1 MSKGDEAGT
10 EVAPTIAR
18 TRAIE
23 QGGSPR
29 MTVRTLRTK
38 VMAVAVTAASL
49 LAIAAAPASAG
60 APAPS
65 ATVYVV
71 HGIPGQRVD
80 VCIAGLGEIASR
92 LPYATRIRQELDPG
106 TYSMKV
112 RKVSRGACKGDVITK
127 TALNLVDQDNV
138 TAVIRIDAGQP
149 AVTKFDN
156 DVSATAVGN
165 IRLTAAHMMKG
176 GPVDVWANGVVEISN
191 LVRGTDDAVALPD
204 DDVYSVWASL
214 VGESSPVVGPR
225 VIDNTS
231 EGQAFTFVMVGTSV
245 SNSRVVVFKQD
256 VGTI

>member
-1 MSKGDEAGT
+1 
-10 EVAPTIAR
+10 
-18 TRAIE
+18 
-23 QGGSPR
+23 

-49 LAIAAAPASAG
+49 LAIVAAAPASAG
-60 APAPS
+60 GPTPS

-92 LPYATRIRQELDPG
+92 MAYATRIRQELDPG

-156 DVSATAVGN
+156 DVSPTAVGH
-165 IRLTAAHMMKG
+165 IRLIAAHMMKG
-176 GPVDVWANGVVEISN
+176 GAVDVWANGVVEII
-191 LVRGTDDAVALPD
+191 
-204 DDVYSVWASL
+204 
-214 VGESSPVVGPR
+214 GPR
-225 VIDNTS
+225 PRHRQTRSTAERRRRLQRLGHPWSVQSVADRRAARDR
-231 EGQAFTFVMVGTSV
+231 QHDAGTGIHV
-245 SNSRVVVFKQD
+245 RDGRHQ
-256 VGTI
+256 GRRTTAW

>member
-1 MSKGDEAGT
+1 
-10 EVAPTIAR
+10 
-18 TRAIE
+18 
-23 QGGSPR
+23 

-49 LAIAAAPASAG
+49 LAIVAAAPASAG

-92 LPYATRIRQELDPG
+92 LAYATRIRQELDPG

-138 TAVIRIDAGQP
+138 TAVIRIDGGQP

-156 DVSATAVGN
+156 DVSATPVGD

-176 GPVDVWANGVVEISN
+176 GPVDVWANGVVEIAS
-191 LVRGTDDAVALPD
+191 LVRGSDDAVTLQA
-204 DDVYSVWASL
+204 DVYSVWGSE
-214 VGESSPVVGPR
+214 VGESDPIVGAR
-225 VIDNTS
+225 IIDAST
-231 EGQAFTFVMVGTSV
+231 EGQAFTFVMVGTTV
-245 SNSRVVVFKQD
+245 SNSRMVVFKQT
-256 VGTI
+256 VGTV